1 MPLFNQYAVEK
12 AEKRASFLDYFFT
25 KADLEQRVDNFF
37 AFSERIPELCVIL
50 DVDDGKEKLL
60 GSTRKQDEMRERL
73 LREPT
78 GYDGAVR
85 VLHGPAA
92 GAEAQRARLRDH
104 PAIVSQQ
111 HAAGEEEQCGGV
123 RACGGSEG

>member
-1 MPLFNQYAVEK
+1 MEK

-37 AFSERIPELCVIL
+37 AFSERIP

-73 LREPT
+73 LRE
-78 GYDGAVR
+78 
-85 VLHGPAA
+85 
-92 GAEAQRARLRDH
+92 QRGTTERFAFSMDPLLARKLSERDC
-104 PAIVSQQ
+104 AITLQSCLSNMRLEKKSNV
-111 HAAGEEEQCGGV
+111 EE
-123 RACGGSEG
+123 